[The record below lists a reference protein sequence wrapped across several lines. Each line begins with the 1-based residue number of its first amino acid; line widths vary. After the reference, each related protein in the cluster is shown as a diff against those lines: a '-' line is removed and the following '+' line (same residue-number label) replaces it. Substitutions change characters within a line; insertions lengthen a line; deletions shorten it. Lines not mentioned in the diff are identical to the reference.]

1 MSKTLLISNRL
12 PVTVNKKGDKLTF
25 TESIGGLATGLKS
38 YQQKSGSP
46 WIGWTG
52 IAEEALTNRDKNQ
65 ITSDLNTNY
74 HCVPVSLTED
84 DLEKYY
90 YGFSNNTIWPLFH
103 YFLNKSHYDFRT
115 WEAYQRVN
123 RKFFDAVD
131 PIMDQ
136 EDTVW
141 IHDYQ
146 LMLLPQMIREKY
158 PKAKIGFFLHIPFPS
173 YEIFRTLI
181 WREEILRGLLGAD
194 LIGFHTYDYV
204 RHFFSTCTRLLGL
217 GHKIH
222 AISFED
228 RTVHVGAFPMGVDY
242 DFFASHPADAPREE
256 PYENMKDMRT
266 LLSIDRLDYT
276 KGIPEKLRAF
286 KRLLVRYPEYKGKVR
301 FNLIVAPSREKV
313 DSYEELRLQITELV
327 SEINGMYGTVNW
339 MPVWFY
345 FQSFSQE
352 KLISFYRFSDVLVV
366 TPLRDGMNLVAK
378 EYIASRTDRQGML
391 VISETAGAASELGE
405 AVIVNPNDYNAVAAG
420 IKSALEMP
428 AEEKIAR
435 NKIMQDRLKRYNI
448 HFWVDTFLSTLTR
461 STREKEAAIQIN
473 LDRDRSAIVK
483 TYQGADKRILFLDYD
498 GTLVDFAPTP
508 ELAKPDR
515 ALRNLLQTLTN
526 DPKNTVVIT
535 SGRDKSSLAQ
545 WFSHTNLHLVSSH
558 GLWLLHPNQD
568 WQMTVPLSNE
578 WKRSIRPILQVYTD
592 RMPGS
597 FIEEKDYSFAWHY
610 RLCEPDAVDT
620 WLPSIKADLMNMTG
634 SLNLG
639 ILQGKKVLEIKDNRI
654 SKGTVTPLFL
664 RDQNYDFIFGI
675 GDDRTDEDLFASL
688 PESAYSIKVG
698 SDDSR
703 AAYHLKSWRSVRQLL
718 QQFADNKEQGITDSE
733 TLTTR

>member
-1 MSKTLLISNRL
+1 MSKTILISNRL
-12 PVTVNKKGDKLTF
+12 PVTVNKEGDQLTF
-25 TESIGGLATGLKS
+25 SESIGGLATGLKS
-38 YQQKSGSP
+38 YQKESGSP
-46 WIGWTG
+46 WIGWSG
-52 IAEEALTNRDKNQ
+52 IAEESLTQQDKRQ
-65 ITSDLNTNY
+65 ITSELSTNY

-90 YGFSNNTIWPLFH
+90 FGFSNNTIWPLFH
-103 YFLNKSHYDFRT
+103 YFPNKTHYDFRT

-123 RKFFDAVD
+123 RKFFEAVD
-131 PIMDQ
+131 PIMDE
-136 EDTVW
+136 EDMVW

-181 WREEILRGLLGAD
+181 WREEILHGLLGAD
-194 LIGFHTYDYV
+194 LIGFHTYNYV

-217 GHKIH
+217 GHKIN
-222 AISFED
+222 AISYED
-228 RTVHVGAFPMGVDY
+228 RTVHIGVFPMGIDY
-242 DFFASHPADAPREE
+242 DFFASHSVDTLREE
-256 PYENMKDMRT
+256 SYENMKGMRT

-276 KGIPEKLRAF
+276 KGIPEKLKAY
-286 KRLLVRYPEYKGKVR
+286 KRLLAKYPEYKEKVR

-313 DSYEELRLQITELV
+313 DSYEKLRQQITELV
-327 SEINGMYGTVNW
+327 GEINGMYGTVNW

-352 KLISFYRFSDVLVV
+352 KLISFYRHSDVLVV

-378 EYIASRTDRQGML
+378 EYVAARTDRLGMV

-405 AVIVNPNDYNAVAAG
+405 AVIVNANDYNAIAIG
-420 IKSALEMP
+420 IKNALEMP
-428 AEEKIAR
+428 AEEKISR

-448 HFWVDTFLSTLTR
+448 HFWVHTFLEALSR
-461 STREKEAAIQIN
+461 STREKEATVQIDLN
-473 LDRDRSAIVK
+473 RDRSSIVNA
-483 TYQGADKRILFLDYD
+483 YQGAGKRILFLDYD

-508 ELAKPDR
+508 ELAKPDGR
-515 ALRNLLQTLTN
+515 LLNLLQTLST
-526 DPKNTVVIT
+526 DPKNTIVIT
-535 SGRDKSSLAQ
+535 SERDKRPLTQ
-545 WFSHTNLHLVSSH
+545 WFSRMNLHLVSSH

-597 FIEEKDYSFAWHY
+597 FIEEKDYSLAWHY
-610 RLCEPDAVDT
+610 RFCEPDAVDT
-620 WLPSIKADLMNMTG
+620 WLPSIKANLMNMIS

-639 ILQGKKVLEIKDNRI
+639 ILQGKNVLEIKDNRI
-654 SKGTVTPLFL
+654 SKGSVTPLFL
-664 RDQNYDFIFGI
+664 RDQNYNFIFGI
-675 GDDRTDEDLFASL
+675 GDDQSNEDLFRSL
-688 PESAYSIKVG
+688 PEDAYSIKVG
-698 SDDSR
+698 SGDSQ
-703 AAYHLKSWRSVRQLL
+703 AAYRLKSWKAVRQLL
-718 QQFADNKEQGITDSE
+718 QQFAETKKQTDTKSSH
-733 TLTTR
+733 LTAR